1 MYPEDRVLVAVIKT
15 RRDVDALQTS
25 GWYRIPEKRMPEP
38 PECEYIAFFYSG
50 SAVARGEAS
59 GICTYGRVSGI
70 ELAYRHQ
77 LLGTTDHP
85 RAYDRYYRVAIDR
98 LERRVPPITNPTNRA
113 VAFIHT
119 TWDRFCQARIIP
131 DLYSEHN
138 QFVERA
144 K

>member
-1 MYPEDRVLVAVIKT
+1 MYPEDRVLVAVVKT
-15 RRDVDALQTS
+15 RRDVDILQTS
-25 GWYRIPEKRMPEP
+25 CWYRIPEKRMHEP

-50 SAVARGEAS
+50 SASPRNGSS
-59 GICTYGRVSGI
+59 GVYTYGRVSGI

-77 LLGTTDHP
+77 LTGTRDHP
-85 RAYDRYYRVAIDR
+85 RAHDRYYRIAIER
-98 LERRVPPITNPTNRA
+98 LDQRIPPITNPTNRA

-131 DLYSEHN
+131 DLYSAHN